1 MARIAE
7 LTYYPVKGCA
17 GVPAQEAALTDAGL
31 AHDRSFMVVAA
42 DGTFRSQ
49 RGEPRL
55 ARVRPGMTAGGE
67 RLTLRAPGRE
77 AVSVDVDTHGP
88 RREVMLFRK
97 PFTGVDQGEEAAG
110 WLSDFLGEP
119 SRLVRVPHGHDRV
132 TGGRTPG
139 TAGYADG
146 HAVLMAS
153 RPSLA
158 ALNARLA
165 ARGCDPLPMNRFR
178 PNLVVDGWDEPHSED
193 RARQV
198 TVGDA
203 QLGYAALA
211 IRCAVTT
218 VDQAEGVK
226 SGPEPLRTLAGYRR
240 AAAGGVAFGA
250 KFAVLRP
257 GKLSVGDEVSVGAW
271 ADSEL

>member
-1 MARIAE
+1 
-7 LTYYPVKGCA
+7 
-17 GVPAQEAALTDAGL
+17 VPPE
-31 AHDRSFMVVAA
+31 
-42 DGTFRSQ
+42 
-49 RGEPRL
+49 
-55 ARVRPGMTAGGE
+55 
-67 RLTLRAPGRE
+67 
-77 AVSVDVDTHGP
+77 
-88 RREVMLFRK
+88 
-97 PFTGVDQGEEAAG
+97 
-110 WLSDFLGEP
+110 
-119 SRLVRVPHGHDRV
+119 HDRV
-132 TGGRTPG
+132 TTGQTPG

-153 RPSLA
+153 RASLD

-165 ARGCDPLPMNRFR
+165 ARGCGPLPMNRFR

-193 RARQV
+193 RVRQV

-203 QLGYAALA
+203 QLGYAKLA

-226 SGPEPLRTLAGYRR
+226 YGPEPLRTLADYRR

-257 GKLSVGDEVSVGAW
+257 GKLSVGDEVAVSAW